1 MNCPLSPLCLL
12 AACGLALA
20 AACAPQ
26 LADKKKPTNDYQA
39 AAANVAPPANLR
51 SVCYDDADL
60 SAMRVRM
67 VQQQLVVGALQCK
80 GPDGKI
86 YLDDEY
92 AAFIKKFSPELSSN
106 ANELKSLVRRKKANL
121 DIMVTEIA
129 NRTAQRPTQDPSF
142 CSRHQRA
149 FDWALLAEVTT
160 LNQVPAP
167 YDLGP
172 EMKIFPC
179 PKG

>member
-1 MNCPLSPLCLL
+1 MKRQFSPLCLL
-12 AACGLALA
+12 TACGFTLA

-26 LADKKKPTNDYQA
+26 QAEKKKPANDYQV

-51 SVCYDDADL
+51 SVCYNDTDL
-60 SAMRVRM
+60 TAFRVRM

-80 GPDGKI
+80 GPDGKA

-92 AAFIKKFSPELSSN
+92 AAFVKKFNPELSSN
-106 ANELKSLVRRKKANL
+106 AAELKSLVGRKKANL
-121 DIMVTEIA
+121 DVMVTEIA
-129 NRTAQRPTQDPSF
+129 NRTAQRPTKDPSF

-149 FDWALLAEVTT
+149 FDWALLTEVTT
-160 LNQVPAP
+160 LTQVPAP

-172 EMKIFPC
+172 EMKVFPC

>member
-1 MNCPLSPLCLL
+1 MNRPLSSLCLL
-12 AACGLALA
+12 AAGGLALA

-26 LADKKKPTNDYQA
+26 SPDKKKPTNDYQA
-39 AAANVAPPANLR
+39 AAANVVPPANLR
-51 SVCYDDADL
+51 SVCYDEADL
-60 SAMRVRM
+60 SALRVRM

-121 DIMVTEIA
+121 DVMVTEIA

-149 FDWALLAEVTT
+149 FDWALFTEVTT
-160 LNQVPAP
+160 LTQVPAP

-172 EMKIFPC
+172 EMKVFPC

>member
-1 MNCPLSPLCLL
+1 MNRQLSPLSLL
-12 AACGLALA
+12 ATCGLALGV
-20 AACAPQ
+20 ACTPQ
-26 LADKKKPTNDYQA
+26 QAEKKKPANDYQV

-51 SVCYDDADL
+51 SVCYNDTDL
-60 SAMRVRM
+60 TAFRVRM

-80 GPDGKI
+80 GADGKA

-92 AAFIKKFSPELSSN
+92 AAFVKKFTPELSSN
-106 ANELKSLVRRKKANL
+106 AAELKSLVSRKKANL
-121 DIMVTEIA
+121 DVMVTEIA

-149 FDWALLAEVTT
+149 FDWALFTEVTT
-160 LNQVPAP
+160 LTQVPAP

-172 EMKIFPC
+172 EMKVFPC

>member
-1 MNCPLSPLCLL
+1 MNRPLSPLCLL

-26 LADKKKPTNDYQA
+26 SADKKKPTNDYQA
-39 AAANVAPPANLR
+39 ATANVAPPANLR

-60 SAMRVRM
+60 SALRVRM

-80 GPDGKI
+80 GPDGKM

-92 AAFIKKFSPELSSN
+92 AAFIKKFNPELSSN

-121 DIMVTEIA
+121 DVMVTEIA

-149 FDWALLAEVTT
+149 FDWALFAEVTT
-160 LNQVPAP
+160 LTQVPAP

-172 EMKIFPC
+172 EMKVFPC

>member
-1 MNCPLSPLCLL
+1 MNRQVSPLRLL

-26 LADKKKPTNDYQA
+26 LAEKKKPASDYQVA
-39 AAANVAPPANLR
+39 AVAVAPPTNLR

-60 SAMRVRM
+60 TAFRVRM

-80 GPDGKI
+80 GADGKA

-92 AAFIKKFSPELSSN
+92 AAFVKKFNPELSSN
-106 ANELKSLVRRKKANL
+106 AAELKSLVSRKKANL
-121 DIMVTEIA
+121 DVMVTEIA
-129 NRTAQRPTQDPSF
+129 NRTAQRPTMDPSF

-149 FDWALLAEVTT
+149 FDWALFTEVTT
-160 LNQVPAP
+160 LTQVPAP

-172 EMKIFPC
+172 EMKVFPC

>member
-1 MNCPLSPLCLL
+1 MNRLSPLSLL
-12 AACGLALA
+12 AACGLTLA
-20 AACAPQ
+20 VACTPLQDA
-26 LADKKKPTNDYQA
+26 KKKPTNDYQV

-51 SVCYDDADL
+51 SICYTDSELTAF
-60 SAMRVRM
+60 RVRM

-80 GPDGKI
+80 GPDGKP

-92 AAFIKKFSPELSSN
+92 AAFVRKFTPELSSN
-106 ANELKSLVRRKKANL
+106 AAELKSLVSRKKANL
-121 DIMVTEIA
+121 DVMVTEIA
-129 NRTAQRPTQDPSF
+129 NRTAQRPTHDPAF

-149 FDWALLAEVTT
+149 FDWALLTEVTA
-160 LNQVPAP
+160 LSQVPAP

-172 EMKIFPC
+172 EMRIFPC